1 MKEKVT
7 GTIRNR
13 AVRIYGRED
22 LRLEEFDM
30 PRMQEDEILVRPV
43 TDSICTSTYKLAMLG
58 QENARAHEDMAHH
71 PCIIGHEFCGEIV
84 EAGAKWRDS
93 YKAGDRFII
102 QPALNYKG
110 TPDAPGFT
118 FPYCGGNA
126 DYAIMPHQV
135 MEMGCLI
142 PCDLPA
148 YYLGSLC
155 EPLSTICCAF
165 HAFFHTTPGDY
176 EYLPGIAKNSRM
188 AILAGAG
195 PMGLGAIHYALSNEQ
210 RRPETARSNRYQC
223 GQASE
228 GTGDVPARGSTEKGR
243 GFKICGYVR

>member
-1 MKEKVT
+1 M
-7 GTIRNR
+7 
-13 AVRIYGRED
+13 Y
-22 LRLEEFDM
+22 L
-30 PRMQEDEILVRPV
+30 
-43 TDSICTSTYKLAMLG
+43 
-58 QENARAHEDMAHH
+58 
-71 PCIIGHEFCGEIV
+71 GHEFCGEIV

-165 HAFFHTTPGDY
+165 HALFTL
-176 EYLPGIAKNSRM
+176 LPEIMSTFPALPKTAGWPYSRAQGQWAWRDNIM
-188 AILAGAG
+188 LLATSKEAG
-195 PMGLGAIHYALSNEQ
+195 
-210 RRPETARSNRYQC
+210 TARSNRYQC